1 MTEQQASLSFKEEI
15 RRQLALA
22 VPAVLSYLGFQA
34 MNVVDT
40 VMVSGFG
47 AQALA
52 AASLALLWSFGILVA
67 ARGIQRGLDPILSQA
82 FGAQDRPALA
92 RGLLRGLFQAL
103 LLAIPIT
110 LLHLV
115 AGPGLSLMEQP
126 AAAIPLSAQ
135 WCRILAIGMP
145 FVLMMGTI
153 HAFFQALGQVR
164 IITGSVLFAN
174 ILHFFLNLLFMYGI
188 GSWPGLGAVGCA
200 WSSVFS
206 DIGML
211 GMGLFL
217 GRNVLREWWPRTEDM
232 EDWRQI
238 FWAQGKLL
246 QVGAPIGLQ
255 QGLEVWGFS
264 IAGLMAGWI
273 GEIPLAA
280 HMLCLNMASVSFMLP
295 LGIGTAASTR
305 IGHLVGAGQP
315 LGRAA
320 WTAVGMGICVMSVS
334 GTLFSLFPGFMLS
347 LYQPEATVLATA
359 ILLLPIAGAFQL
371 FDGIQ
376 GVSFGVLRGAA
387 DVRVPALINVIGYYC
402 IGLPLSY
409 FLAFRMDMGV
419 RGIWLGLSLALASIA
434 GLLLLR
440 IRAII
445 KKGGIRVA

>member
-1 MTEQQASLSFKEEI
+1 MTEQQASLSLKEEI
-15 RRQLALA
+15 QRQLALS

-40 VMVSGFG
+40 VMVTGFG
-47 AQALA
+47 AKTLA
-52 AASLALLWSFGILVA
+52 ASSLAMLWSFGILVG

-92 RGLLRGLFQAL
+92 RGLLRGLFQAI
-103 LLAIPIT
+103 LLAIPVT
-110 LLHLV
+110 LLHLI
-115 AGPGLSLMEQP
+115 AGPGLILLEQP
-126 AAAIPLSAQ
+126 AAAIPLTAQ
-135 WCRILAIGMP
+135 WCRILAMGMP
-145 FVLMMGTI
+145 FILMMGTI

-164 IITGSVLFAN
+164 IITASVLIAN
-174 ILHFFLNLLFMYGI
+174 ILHFFLNLLFMYGF
-188 GSWPGLGAVGCA
+188 GDWPGLGAIGCA
-200 WSSVFS
+200 WSSVLS

-211 GMGLFL
+211 GTGLFL
-217 GRNVLREWWPRTEDM
+217 GRHVLREWWPHAEDM
-232 EDWRQI
+232 ESWKQLLL
-238 FWAQGKLL
+238 AQSQLL
-246 QVGAPIGLQ
+246 KVGAPIGLQ

-264 IAGLMAGWI
+264 IAGLMAGWL

-320 WTAVGMGICVMSVS
+320 WTAVGMGICVMSLS
-334 GTLFSLFPGFMLS
+334 GTLFSLFPDFMLS
-347 LYQPEATVLATA
+347 LYHPEATVLATA

-402 IGLPLSY
+402 LGLPLGY
-409 FLAFRMDMGV
+409 VLAFRMDMGV

-434 GLLLLR
+434 CLLLLR
-440 IRAII
+440 VRTVV
-445 KKGGIRVA
+445 KKGGTRVG

>member
-1 MTEQQASLSFKEEI
+1 MKSQASQSIKEEAQQ
-15 RRQLALA
+15 QLALA
-22 VPAVLSYLGFQA
+22 VPAVMSYLGYQA

-52 AASLALLWSFGILVA
+52 AASLAMLWCFGILVG

-82 FGAQDRPALA
+82 FGAQDRPALVS
-92 RGLLRGLFQAL
+92 GLLRGLFQAM
-103 LLAIPIT
+103 LLAIPVV
-110 LLHLV
+110 LLHLG
-115 AGPGLSLMEQP
+115 AGPGLSFLEQP
-126 AAAIPLSAQ
+126 TEIIPLTAQ

-145 FVLMMGTI
+145 VVLMMGAL

-164 IITGSVLFAN
+164 IITGSVFVAN

-188 GSWPGLGAVGCA
+188 GDWPGLGAVGCA
-200 WSSVFS
+200 WSTVFS
-206 DIGML
+206 DLGML
-211 GMGLFL
+211 AMSLFL
-217 GRNVLREWWPRTEDM
+217 GRHVLREWWPHPKERED
-232 EDWRQI
+232 
-238 FWAQGKLL
+238 FWHILKAQGPLL
-246 QVGAPIGLQ
+246 RVGGPIGLQ

-264 IAGLMAGWI
+264 IAGLMAGWL
-273 GEIPLAA
+273 GEVPLAA
-280 HMLCLNMASVSFMLP
+280 HMLCLNLASLSFMLP

-320 WTAVGMGICVMSVS
+320 WAAVGMGVGVMSLS

-347 LYQPEATVLATA
+347 LYHPEATVLATA
-359 ILLLPIAGAFQL
+359 IILLPIAGAFQL

-387 DVRVPALINVIGYYC
+387 DVRIPALINVVGYYC
-402 IGLPLSY
+402 LGLPLGY
-409 FLAFRMDMGV
+409 FLAFRLDMGV

-440 IRAII
+440 VRAVV
-445 KKGGIRVA
+445 KKGVTRIR